1 MGPELYTLLEKDA
14 SAAFYRSYSSL
25 FLGYLDRKPP
35 QKLVSDLDL
44 SGHLIFQMIM
54 HRDRIEDDKQNDW
67 SCVLQLQLESTK
79 LLCRYFA
86 DGHSFW
92 QAYSKIDRL
101 FNCRKDLENNCKLFP
116 TWSSYVSLALSRS
129 IYASLAIEAYFHLG
143 YLSDTSRNLLLKS
156 HDRFVEAYQ
165 LYDDCSDLIQD
176 NERGQ
181 FNWALYLAEQ
191 RDVKITAF
199 YHSSLFEEL
208 LSQIISGVNAAADYL
223 HLFPDSG
230 YATVL
235 QQLKHAASRMYRSH
249 IE

>member
-1 MGPELYTLLEKDA
+1 MSPELYNLLEKDA
-14 SAAFYRSYSSL
+14 SATFYRHYSSL

-54 HRDRIEDDKQNDW
+54 HIDRIEDDKQNNW
-67 SCVLQLQLESTK
+67 SQVLELQLESTK
-79 LLCRYFA
+79 MLCRYFP

-92 QAYSKIDRL
+92 YAYSKINRL
-101 FNCRKDLENNCKLFP
+101 FNRREMLENSCKLFP

-143 YLSDTSRNLLLKS
+143 YLSEGSRNLLVKS

-165 LYDDCSDLIQD
+165 LYDDCSDIIED
-176 NERGQ
+176 RERGQ

-191 RDVKITAF
+191 HDVKITAF
-199 YHSSLFEEL
+199 YQSSLFEEL
-208 LSQIISGVNAAADYL
+208 LTQIISGVNAALDCL
-223 HLFPDSG
+223 HLFPESD
-230 YATVL
+230 YASVL
-235 QQLKHAASRMYRSH
+235 QQLKYAASRLHRSN
-249 IE
+249 I